1 MGVVARAAAV
11 QNRWPV
17 VGTLVVRDLRIRY
30 AGSVLGYVW
39 TVLDPLAMAMVY
51 WFVFAVVFKARDV
64 GQEPYI
70 LFLVVGLLAWQ
81 WFSQCVTDSSK
92 AIVSERRLVRSTN
105 LPREVWVLRV
115 VLSKGVEY
123 LFSLPVILIF
133 CVAYLGT
140 VQLNWRLV
148 FFPLAILM
156 QTVLLVGIGLLLAPV
171 TALVRDTQRVVRIGL
186 RMMFYLT
193 PVVYAVHSIPK
204 SVKPLLELNPMT
216 GILELYRAGFFDVTA
231 SWRPVAASAVVTLTL
246 FVVGWFTFIRLES
259 AVLKEI

>member
-1 MGVVARAAAV
+1 MGLVARADALRDRRAV
-11 QNRWPV
+11 IR
-17 VGTLVVRDLRIRY
+17 TLVVRDLRIRY

-81 WFSQCVTDSSK
+81 WFSQSVTDSSR

-123 LFSLPVILIF
+123 LFSLPLILVF
-133 CVAYLGT
+133 CLSYLGT
-140 VQLNWRLV
+140 VQLNWRLL
-148 FFPLAILM
+148 FFPLAIVM
-156 QTVLLVGIGLLLAPV
+156 QAVLLVGIG
-171 TALVRDTQRVVRIGL
+171 
-186 RMMFYLT
+186 
-193 PVVYAVHSIPK
+193 
-204 SVKPLLELNPMT
+204 
-216 GILELYRAGFFDVTA
+216 
-231 SWRPVAASAVVTLTL
+231 
-246 FVVGWFTFIRLES
+246 
-259 AVLKEI
+259 